1 VVTRPKELSSGLASM
16 LREKGAEVIEV
27 PVIGISPVEDRGKL
41 NEAIEKLKDGGYE
54 WTVLTS
60 PSGVRVFFDELMK
73 TADARALAGCRIA
86 AIGRG
91 TEAELARRG
100 LRADMVP
107 SKYDGRTLGSE
118 LCRLLEPGDH
128 VLIPRAAIGNKA
140 LTEEIAKAE
149 NVSIDDIATYDT
161 VYCAPAWF
169 DAAEEL
175 SDHDTFALFTSASG
189 VRGFVSAYPEME
201 HSLVKAV
208 CIGEM
213 TAAEAAKHGM
223 RIWVS
228 EEATLASLADCLER
242 ARDEVRK

>member
-1 VVTRPKELSSGLASM
+1 MVYLDNSATSFPKPKQVYYAYKNA
-16 LREKGAEVIEV
+16 LRSFYSNPG
-27 PVIGISPVEDRGKL
+27 R
-41 NEAIEKLKDGGYE
+41 GGYE
-54 WTVLTS
+54 NAL
-60 PSGVRVFFDELMK
+60 K
-73 TADARALAGCRIA
+73 TAEKIYEIRERAA
-86 AIGRG
+86 AFFG
-91 TEAELARRG
+91 TDKSENVIFTGNCTQAIN
-100 LRADMVP
+100 MVL
-107 SKYDGRTLGSE
+107 KGFLQ
-118 LCRLLEPGDH
+118 PGDH

-189 VRGFVSAYPEME
+189 VRGFVSAYPEMD